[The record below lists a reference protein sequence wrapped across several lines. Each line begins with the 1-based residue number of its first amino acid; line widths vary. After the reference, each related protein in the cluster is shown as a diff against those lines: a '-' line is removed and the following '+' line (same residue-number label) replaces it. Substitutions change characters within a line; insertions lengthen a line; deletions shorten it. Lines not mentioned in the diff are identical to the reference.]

1 MNDRSKEFRFDNVLA
16 DRSRNFLQKY
26 QDAVIGNR
34 RISKLIVY
42 EILMLLVNP
51 FPGAIGLAL
60 RKAFFPSLFGSA
72 GKGVLFGHHLSLR
85 SPGNIH
91 IGANSMIDDYVML
104 SHRGS
109 ADQSINI
116 GDSCLIGRY
125 TQIHTRGGNLE
136 IHPHVN
142 ISSNCFLVSANE
154 MVIGEHTLIGGGTY
168 IGGLQHKYSDPG
180 KLIIDQGVDD
190 RGGVHI
196 GKDCWLGA
204 HVMINDGITIGDGC
218 VIGSGSVVT
227 RDIPPYSVAVGSPA
241 KVIRERSATEHAKV
255 TEQEILE

>member
-1 MNDRSKEFRFDNVLA
+1 MNDKSKQFRFDDMVA
-16 DRSRNFLQKY
+16 DQSRNFLQKY

-34 RISKLIVY
+34 RITTLIKY
-42 EILMLLVNP
+42 ELLMLLVNP
-51 FPGAIGLAL
+51 FPGAIGLGL
-60 RKAFFPSLFGSA
+60 RKVLFPGLFGSA
-72 GKGVLFGHHLSLR
+72 ASGIIFGHNLSIR

-91 IGANSMIDDYVML
+91 IGSNSMIDDYVML

-109 ADQSINI
+109 QDQYIKI
-116 GDSCLIGRY
+116 GDNCLVGRY
-125 TQIHTRGGNLE
+125 TQIHTRGGN
-136 IHPHVN
+136 IDIRPRVN

-154 MVIGEHTLIGGGTY
+154 LSIGEHTLIGGGCY
-168 IGGLQHKYSDPG
+168 IGGLQHNFSDPD
-180 KLIIDQGVDD
+180 KLIIDQGVTD

-227 RDIPPYSVAVGSPA
+227 RDIPAYSVALGSPA
-241 KVIRERSATEHAKV
+241 KVIRERSSKEHKKAAK
-255 TEQEILE
+255 L